1 VYIFCAEPVDAY
13 YAELTSR
20 GATLIAPPKDYAYGM
35 RDFIA
40 VDLDGNH
47 LAFGCRSE
55 DTPPT
60 AGLT

>member
-1 VYIFCAEPVDAY
+1 VYIFCADPVDAY

-20 GATLIAPPKDYAYGM
+20 GATLIAPPKNYAYGM
-35 RDFIA
+35 RDFIV

-55 DTPPT
+55 ETPPT
-60 AGLT
+60 AALT